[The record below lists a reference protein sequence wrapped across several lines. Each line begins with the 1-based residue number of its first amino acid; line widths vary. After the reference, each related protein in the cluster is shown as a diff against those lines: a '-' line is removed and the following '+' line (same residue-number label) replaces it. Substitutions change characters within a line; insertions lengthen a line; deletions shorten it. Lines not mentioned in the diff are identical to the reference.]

1 MGDEDEQL
9 RESEEAAAAEW
20 NRRKAELAKRE
31 AVPEADPVVRGSP
44 ASG

>member
-1 MGDEDEQL
+1 MGDDDEQL

-20 NRRKAELAKRE
+20 NRRKAELAERE
-31 AVPEADPVVRGSP
+31 AVAEADPVVRGSP